1 MLQKKGIEINALLLT
16 LPPIL
21 EFLDDEQRE
30 DVDQKVDALHSHWLN
45 LKSMLETRID
55 LALLYV
61 KFHTLAVELANEF
74 DAAEE
79 EFRKSTDG
87 SNEDRVRSIEQKW
100 LSIQQ
105 FYSQLTNVGKTFIE
119 EASKVCDCF
128 FFYFFFLL
136 FVKNH

>member
-128 FFYFFFLL
+128 FFTFFFYFL
-136 FVKNH
+136 